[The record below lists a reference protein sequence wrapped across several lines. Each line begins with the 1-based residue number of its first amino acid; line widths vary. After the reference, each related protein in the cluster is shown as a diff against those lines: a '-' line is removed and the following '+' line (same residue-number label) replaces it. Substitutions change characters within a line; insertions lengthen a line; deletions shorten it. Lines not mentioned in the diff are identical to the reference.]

1 MATGGILV
9 YWKARESGVPA
20 DGAVEPDGAARKFLM
35 LTGED
40 MVERYKEELDFCCT
54 EDQSLRAHVIHG
66 YNAN

>member
-1 MATGGILV
+1 LATGGILV

-40 MVERYKEELDFCCT
+40 MVERYKEELD
-54 EDQSLRAHVIHG
+54 
-66 YNAN
+66 